1 MWWRSWVCSYSTKAE
16 VPPRARAS
24 AGVLLGGGR
33 AAALACDRQ
42 VGGQPFGLWHSKGV
56 YACAQACYSVA
67 AAQRRSRVSDGS
79 AASPGEGDGHAL
91 HLDPG
96 GVQVYGVLDQ
106 PDMQARSL
114 P

>member
-1 MWWRSWVCSYSTKAE
+1 MRV
-16 VPPRARAS
+16 
-24 AGVLLGGGR
+24 
-33 AAALACDRQ
+33 Q
-42 VGGQPFGLWHSKGV
+42 
-56 YACAQACYSVA
+56 AQACYSVA